1 MFTQRVIR
9 RSLKSLPIIS
19 LVLVACA
26 SSGAG
31 DAQSQGTD
39 PNDLTGVVWILD
51 PASMGGLVDPVP
63 PGAQVTL
70 TFEDGQAH
78 GSAACNSYGG
88 AYRAGDD
95 GSLSFDAFAVT
106 QMACDPPLMTL
117 ETAYLEV
124 LGGVSAFEVGSSG
137 DLSLSNGDAT
147 LTFARQVT
155 PEPLPLVGTM
165 WTLSSI
171 SSGDVV
177 TSVISGTEI
186 TAGLSTDN
194 TVIGSAGCNGFSGR
208 YSVAGDSLSFSPLA
222 TTRMACKKY
231 VMAQEQVF
239 LDAMSRVRSYA
250 IDGAQ
255 LTVSDASGASLL
267 GFDGAQSTTP
277 SA

>member
-1 MFTQRVIR
+1 MFSR
-9 RSLKSLPIIS
+9 RAFRHPLGPLPLIS

-26 SSGAG
+26 NSGAG
-31 DAQSQGTD
+31 DGQSSGGD
-39 PNDLTGVVWILD
+39 PNDLVGVVWVLD
-51 PASMGGLVDPVP
+51 ETSISRLVADVP
-63 PGAQVTL
+63 TGAQVTL

-106 QMACDPPLMTL
+106 QMACEPPLMTL
-117 ETAYLEV
+117 ESAYLEE
-124 LGGVSAFEVGSSG
+124 LADMSAFDVGSSG
-137 DLSLSNGDAT
+137 DLSLSNGNAT
-147 LTFARQVT
+147 LTFSRQET
-155 PEPLPLVGTM
+155 PEPLPLAGTT
-165 WTLSSI
+165 WILSSI
-171 SSGDVV
+171 ASGDAV

-186 TAGLSTDN
+186 TLVFSTDS
-194 TVIGSAGCNGFSGR
+194 TVSGSAGCNGFNGR
-208 YSVAGDSLSFSPLA
+208 YTTAADALSFSPLA

-231 VMAQEQVF
+231 VMAQEHVF

-255 LTVSDASGASLL
+255 LTLFDAPGATLL
-267 GFDGAQSTTP
+267 GFEGAPTTSP

>member
-1 MFTQRVIR
+1 MFSR
-9 RSLKSLPIIS
+9 RAFRHSLGPLPLIS

-26 SSGAG
+26 NSGAG
-31 DAQSQGTD
+31 DGQSSGGD
-39 PNDLTGVVWILD
+39 PNDLVGVVWVLD
-51 PASMGGLVDPVP
+51 EASISRLVADVP
-63 PGAQVTL
+63 TGAQVTL

-88 AYRAGDD
+88 AYQAGDD

-106 QMACDPPLMTL
+106 QMACEPPLMTL
-117 ETAYLEV
+117 ETTYLEV
-124 LGGVSAFEVGSSG
+124 LGGVSTFEVGSSG

-147 LTFARQVT
+147 LTFAPRVT
-155 PEPLPLVGTM
+155 PEALPLAGTT

-171 SSGDVV
+171 SSGDAV

-186 TAGLSTDN
+186 TLVFSTDN
-194 TVIGSAGCNGFSGR
+194 TVSGSAGCNGFHGR
-208 YSVAGDSLSFSPLA
+208 YTTAGDSLSFSPLA

-231 VMAQEQVF
+231 VMAQEHVF
-239 LDAMSRVRSYA
+239 LNAMSRVRSYA

-255 LTVSDASGASLL
+255 LTLFDASGATLL
-267 GFDGAQSTTP
+267 GFEGAPTTTP

>member
-1 MFTQRVIR
+1 MT
-9 RSLKSLPIIS
+9 
-19 LVLVACA
+19 
-26 SSGAG
+26 
-31 DAQSQGTD
+31 
-39 PNDLTGVVWILD
+39 
-51 PASMGGLVDPVP
+51 VP

-155 PEPLPLVGTM
+155 PEPLPLVGTT

-171 SSGDVV
+171 SSGDAV

-186 TAGLSTDN
+186 TARVLGRQHGERIGRVQRFQRPVHNGRRLVVVLAPRHDEDGMQEVRHGAGTACSST
-194 TVIGSAGCNGFSGR
+194 R
-208 YSVAGDSLSFSPLA
+208 
-222 TTRMACKKY
+222 
-231 VMAQEQVF
+231 
-239 LDAMSRVRSYA
+239 
-250 IDGAQ
+250 
-255 LTVSDASGASLL
+255 
-267 GFDGAQSTTP
+267 
-277 SA
+277 

>member
-1 MFTQRVIR
+1 MWVLDETSIGR
-9 RSLKSLPIIS
+9 
-19 LVLVACA
+19 LVA
-26 SSGAG
+26 
-31 DAQSQGTD
+31 D
-39 PNDLTGVVWILD
+39 
-51 PASMGGLVDPVP
+51 VP
-63 PGAQVTL
+63 TGAQVTL

-155 PEPLPLVGTM
+155 PEPLPLVGTT

-171 SSGDVV
+171 SSGDAV

-186 TAGLSTDN
+186 TVVFSTDN
-194 TVIGSAGCNGFSGR
+194 TVSGSAGCNGFSGR
-208 YSVAGDSLSFSPLA
+208 YTTAGDSLSFSPLA

-255 LTVSDASGASLL
+255 LTVFDASGASLL
-267 GFDGAQSTTP
+267 GFDGAPTATP